1 MPLLK
6 ISLLLFL
13 LLTSALL
20 TAQAAKPKSSDP
32 PKPQPSLS
40 DDASKNILIDYQMA
54 VIAQDQKVAAEKQ
67 SDAATQS
74 FLATCKR
81 EATAAGFPEGTQCQ
95 VDIALKKVT
104 PIPPPP
110 APVPAKKPEEPAAKE
125 PPAKK

>member
-6 ISLLLFL
+6 LALLLL
-13 LLTSALL
+13 LLISSALL

-40 DDASKNILIDYQMA
+40 NDASKNILIDYQMA

-81 EATAAGFPEGTQCQ
+81 EATAAGFPDGTQCQ

-110 APVPAKKPEEPAAKE
+110 APAPPAKKPEELP
-125 PPAKK
+125 KKTEN